1 MSWASTLTLGVITV
15 DAAGN
20 YSFNWK
26 LFLYYVVDLGILI
39 SVAGFLA
46 SRDQVIAAVLTSI
59 LLIFVFYFYYLRFF
73 NAKNSLFTNNV
84 PDICAPSDPVP
95 VCDGW
100 PPIVNMCPDFM
111 VAWKEPTTG
120 HVYCY
125 DDKNTYNMKKYNG
138 AGLTQ
143 VTINGVP
150 QRAYLQ
156 TDLVNIIKGG
166 ATVLKGDS
174 LGQYLTWE
182 GVWQAEPSK
191 ASANSPVNAPNPS
204 DASS

>member
-15 DAAGN
+15 DSAGR
-20 YSFNWK
+20 YSFNLN
-26 LFLYYVVDLGILI
+26 LFLYYVVDLAILI
-39 SVAGFLA
+39 SVSSFLA
-46 SRDQVIAAVLTSI
+46 SRDQIIAAVLTSI
-59 LLIFVFYFYYLRFF
+59 LLTFVFYFYYLRFF
-73 NAKNSLFTNNV
+73 NAKNNLFTNNV

-111 VAWKEPTTG
+111 VAWKDPSSG
-120 HVYCY
+120 LVYCY
-125 DDKNTYNMKKYNG
+125 DDKNTYNMKTYNG
-138 AGLTQ
+138 AGLKN
-143 VTINGVP
+143 VSINGV
-150 QRAYLQ
+150 QQSAYLQ
-156 TDLVNIIKGG
+156 SDLVSIIKGG

-191 ASANSPVNAPNPS
+191 ASANSAVNAPNPS
-204 DASS
+204 DAST

>member
-15 DAAGN
+15 DSAGR

-26 LFLYYVVDLGILI
+26 LFLYYAVDLSILI
-39 SVAGFLA
+39 SVASFLT
-46 SRDQVIAAVLTSI
+46 SREQVIAAVLTTI
-59 LLIFVFYFYYLRFF
+59 LLCFVFYFYYIRFF
-73 NAKNSLFTNNV
+73 NVKNNTSNPAV
-84 PDICAPSDPVP
+84 PDPCAPSDPVP

-111 VAWKEPTTG
+111 VAWKDPSSG

-125 DDKNTYNMKKYNG
+125 DDKNTFNMKNYNG
-138 AGLTQ
+138 AGLQ
-143 VTINGVP
+143 EITINGVK

-156 TDLVNIIKGG
+156 TDLVKIIKDG
-166 ATVLKGDS
+166 ASVLKGDS
-174 LGQYLTWE
+174 LGKYLTWE

-191 ASANSPVNAPNPS
+191 ASANSAVNAPNPS